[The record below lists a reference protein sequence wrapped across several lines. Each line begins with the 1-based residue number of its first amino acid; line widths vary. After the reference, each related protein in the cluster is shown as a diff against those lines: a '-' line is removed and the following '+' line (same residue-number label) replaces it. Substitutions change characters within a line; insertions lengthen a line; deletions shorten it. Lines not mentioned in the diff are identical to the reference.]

1 MHVFILVLKYREYIS
16 IKWKHCD
23 KYYSF
28 GIRFRILQDM
38 INGNFHMLTY
48 LIGSFYFW
56 SKLLKNYKI
65 FQILIEND

>member
-1 MHVFILVLKYREYIS
+1 
-16 IKWKHCD
+16 
-23 KYYSF
+23 
-28 GIRFRILQDM
+28 M
-38 INGNFHMLTY
+38 IHMLTY